1 MKKQT
6 HPVKKSARM
15 LMIALG
21 LAALPFVVSILSQK
35 VSQLRKI
42 ASSENIGSD
51 ASYSM
56 DLSDSSAAEF
66 TKAFKYQML
75 KSATVTD
82 FSDGKK
88 LILGAF
94 LMRDRSGNKINVC
107 EQYPTIE
114 LTFTADGIAVSGEPF
129 TQKITGTCK
138 MDADNLHLEGIAIDL
153 PETAIWNWTGL
164 KLIGREASDT
174 LEINGYEIISVLGQ
188 PLTF

>member
-1 MKKQT
+1 MKKQN

-21 LAALPFVVSILSQK
+21 LAALPFVVSVLSQK

-42 ASSENIGSD
+42 ASSENAPSD

-56 DLSDSSAAEF
+56 DLSDSSPTEF
-66 TKAFKYQML
+66 KKAFKYQML

-88 LILGAF
+88 LVLGAF
-94 LMRDRSGNKINVC
+94 LMRDRSGNKVTVC
-107 EQYPTIE
+107 DQYPTIE
-114 LTFTADGIAVSGEPF
+114 LTFTADGMAVSGEPL
-129 TQKITGTCK
+129 THKITADCK
-138 MDADNLHLEGIAIDL
+138 MDSDSLHLDGIGVDL
-153 PETAIWNWTGL
+153 PETASWNWTGI
-164 KLIGREASDT
+164 KLLGREASDT

>member
-6 HPVKKSARM
+6 HPVKKSARI

-21 LAALPFVVSILSQK
+21 LAALPFVASVISQK
-35 VSQLRKI
+35 ASQFRKV
-42 ASSENIGSD
+42 ASTESAPSD
-51 ASYSM
+51 ASSSM
-56 DLSDSSAAEF
+56 DLSDSSPEEF
-66 TKAFKYQML
+66 KKAFKYQML

-107 EQYPTIE
+107 EQYTTIE
-114 LTFTADGIAVSGEPF
+114 LTFTADGIAISGEPF
-129 TQKITGTCK
+129 TQKFTATCK
-138 MDADNLHLEGIAIDL
+138 MAADNLHLEGIAVVL
-153 PETAIWNWTGL
+153 PENVTWNWTEL
-164 KLIGREASDT
+164 KLLGREASDT